1 MYMIRYWS
9 PLLLWLGHAPG
20 HRPHTIAITP
30 SQYFVSLWI
39 RGELQYL
46 SEDRSVDFSV
56 KVVEEI
62 FEYVAC
68 EPWLTP

>member
-1 MYMIRYWS
+1 MPLAIDHTQLLP
-9 PLLLWLGHAPG
+9 PLLS
-20 HRPHTIAITP
+20 I
-30 SQYFVSLWI
+30 SLWI

-68 EPWLTP
+68 QPWLTP